1 MEHACDFGHTLPPSR
16 DELEPAASSTL
27 CTGVNKAVFYLP
39 QKPYNV
45 VGDLR
50 EQLTYPEP
58 ADSLRARLSDE
69 ELRGLL
75 ALVDLEYLF
84 DRRSDGG
91 VNWEQSL
98 SLGETQRLAMARL
111 FYHQPMFAILDECTS
126 AVSHVMERKLYD
138 MCQER
143 GITCITISHR
153 PALIAYH
160 DLKLELDGKG
170 GYTVEDI
177 THSGTSSRNAI
188 TPSASQVALAD
199 AAADSNG
206 AGIVSHVL
214 DSASDARLQFP
225 ALSSPVSEAKRRRL
239 PRFKRFLKL
248 LRLLVPSFSDKAAKL
263 LYTLVRWGRGGE
275 GGGEGKGRSSVF
287 MDVAKGNT

>member
-1 MEHACDFGHTLPPSR
+1 
-16 DELEPAASSTL
+16 
-27 CTGVNKAVFYLP
+27 VFYLP

-50 EQLTYPEP
+50 EQLTYPEA
-58 ADSLRARLSDE
+58 ADSTRSRLTDDDLRS
-69 ELRGLL
+69 LL

-84 DRRSDGG
+84 DRRSDAG

-138 MCQER
+138 LCQER

-153 PALIAYH
+153 PALMAYH

-170 GYTVEDI
+170 SYTVEDI
-177 THSGTSSRNAI
+177 THSGASSRRAL

-199 AAADSNG
+199 AAAEEGG
-206 AGIVSHVL
+206 AGVIAHAIA
-214 DSASDARLQFP
+214 DASDPCLQFP
-225 ALSSPVSEAKRRRL
+225 ALTSPVADAKRRRL

-263 LYTLVRWGRGGE
+263 LYTLV
-275 GGGEGKGRSSVF
+275 S
-287 MDVAKGNT
+287 DD